1 MTQTVTGVV
10 QAVEARDTS
19 IGTMYNLKVNGESYG
34 YGKYAPKAK
43 AGDTVTFGVTYR
55 GKYANVDTKNFQVT
69 PGTGAP
75 APATT
80 SSKSN
85 GGGNAKDDYWERK
98 EATDVA
104 RQTIISKQSALNSAL
119 TFVGLM
125 QAAGALP
132 AAPAKARDGAKV
144 LEGLVEYYRDAF
156 YKQATG
162 MDFDSTTNA
171 TKAANVAGVDDPDEE
186 EVGNGW

>member
-10 QAVEARDTS
+10 QAVEARETS

-75 APATT
+75 PSVSAP
-80 SSKSN
+80 SKGN
-85 GGGNAKDDYWERK
+85 GGAKDDYWERK

-104 RQTIISKQSALNSAL
+104 RQIIISKQSALNSAL
-119 TFVGLM
+119 AFVGLM
-125 QAAGALP
+125 QTAGALP
-132 AAPAKARDGAKV
+132 PAPAKARDGAKV
-144 LEGLVEYYRDAF
+144 LEGLVEYYRDVF

-162 MDFDSTTNA
+162 ADFDSTANS
-171 TKAANVAGVDDPDEE
+171 TKTTTVAGVDDADEE
-186 EVGNGW
+186 DNAGGGW